1 MPGFEVFGE
10 EEKKEIS
17 DVLDTGILFRYG
29 FEKERKGIWKVAEF
43 ERRFASMC
51 GASYSLAVSSGSATL
66 RVALAALGVSPG
78 DEVITQGFTFIATW
92 EAIIESGA
100 IPVFTEVDDT
110 LCMEPAD
117 LERKITE
124 RTKAIIP
131 VHMIGAQANIK
142 EIMTIAN
149 RHGIPVIED
158 TAQAAG
164 GTLDGNYLGAFGA
177 MGIFSFDPVKTMT
190 TGEGGMI
197 ITNEKDLYL
206 NCSAFHDHGHE
217 HLPDVER
224 GLDNRRFPGFNFRMM
239 ELQGAI
245 GLAQLAKLP
254 FIIQEQKKNKERIK
268 NTLQRIEGISFRR
281 ILDPDGDTATF
292 LAFFLPDAQKAR
304 RFNQVLSKNNVGAI
318 YYKDNTWHFYPN
330 WHELFKG
337 TTLCKS
343 GWPFKNNIRGAD
355 LLYRNDALPKTDAL
369 FERLLVY
376 PISVKMPE
384 ERLAHMITAIEAA
397 AQEVF

>member
-1 MPGFEVFGE
+1 MPGFEVFGK

-17 DVLDTGILFRYG
+17 DVLETGILFRYG
-29 FEKERKGIWKVAEF
+29 FDKERNSNYKVAEF
-43 ERRFASMC
+43 EKRFANMC
-51 GASYSLAVSSGSATL
+51 GTSYALAVSSGSAAL
-66 RVALAALGVSPG
+66 RVTMAALGVSPG

-100 IPVFTEVDDT
+100 TPVFTEVDDT

-149 RHGIPVIED
+149 RHNIPVIED
-158 TAQAAG
+158 TAQASG
-164 GTLDGNYLGAFGA
+164 GKLGGQYLGTFGTLGV
-177 MGIFSFDPVKTMT
+177 FSFDPVKTIT

-197 ITNEKDLYL
+197 ITNDKNLYL
-206 NCSAFHDHGHE
+206 NCSAFHDHGHA
-217 HLPDVER
+217 HIPDVER
-224 GLDNRRFPGFNFRMM
+224 GLDNRRFMGFNFRMM

-254 FIIQEQKKNKERIK
+254 SIIQEQKKNKKIIK
-268 NTLQRIEGISFRR
+268 QVLKKIGGINFRR
-281 ILDPDGDTATF
+281 ILDQDGDTATF
-292 LAFFLPDAQKAR
+292 LAFFLPDGKKAR
-304 RFNQVLSKNNVGAI
+304 RFNQILKKNNVGAI

-330 WHELFKG
+330 WDELFTG
-337 TTLCKS
+337 ATLCKS
-343 GWPFKNNIRGAD
+343 GWPFKNTVSGAD
-355 LLYRNDALPKTDAL
+355 LMYQKDALPRTDDI

-376 PISVKMPE
+376 PMSIKMPE
-384 ERLAHMITAIEAA
+384 DHLANMIKAIESAGK
-397 AQEVF
+397 EVF

>member
-1 MPGFEVFGE
+1 
-10 EEKKEIS
+10 
-17 DVLDTGILFRYG
+17 
-29 FEKERKGIWKVAEF
+29 
-43 ERRFASMC
+43 
-51 GASYSLAVSSGSATL
+51 
-66 RVALAALGVSPG
+66 
-78 DEVITQGFTFIATW
+78 
-92 EAIIESGA
+92 
-100 IPVFTEVDDT
+100 
-110 LCMEPAD
+110 
-117 LERKITE
+117 
-124 RTKAIIP
+124 
-131 VHMIGAQANIK
+131 
-142 EIMTIAN
+142 
-149 RHGIPVIED
+149 
-158 TAQAAG
+158 
-164 GTLDGNYLGAFGA
+164 
-177 MGIFSFDPVKTMT
+177 MGR
-190 TGEGGMI
+190 GMI
-197 ITNEKDLYL
+197 ITNEKDLCL

-268 NTLQRIEGISFRR
+268 KTLQRIEGITFRS

-304 RFNQVLSKNNVGAI
+304 RFNQELSKNDVGAI

-330 WHELFKG
+330 WHELLKG

-355 LLYRNDALPKTDAL
+355 LSYRNDALPKTDAL

>member
-17 DVLDTGILFRYG
+17 DVLETGILFRYG
-29 FEKERKGIWKVAEF
+29 FEGERRGIWKVAEF
-43 ERRFASMC
+43 ERRFADMC
-51 GASYSLAVSSGSATL
+51 GASYALAVSSGSAAL
-66 RVALAALGVSPG
+66 RVALAALGISPG

-92 EAIIESGA
+92 ETIVESGA
-100 IPVFTEVDDT
+100 TPVFAEVDET
-110 LCMEPAD
+110 LCMEPGD
-117 LERKITE
+117 LEGKITE

-131 VHMIGAQANIK
+131 VHMIGAQANMK

-164 GTLDGNYLGAFGA
+164 GRLDGHYLGTFGA
-177 MGIFSFDPVKTMT
+177 MGIFSFDPVKTIT

-197 ITNEKDLYL
+197 ITNDKSLYL
-206 NCSAFHDHGHE
+206 SCSAFHDHGHE
-217 HLPDVER
+217 HLAGVER

-239 ELQGAI
+239 ELQGAT

-254 FIIQEQKKNKERIK
+254 LIIQEQKKNKEKIK
-268 NTLQRIEGISFRR
+268 KMLKGIEGITFRR

-292 LAFFLPDAQKAR
+292 LAFFLPDAEKTR
-304 RFNQVLSKNNVGAI
+304 EFNRVLSNNDEGAI
-318 YYKDNTWHFYPN
+318 HYKDNTWHFYPN
-330 WHELFKG
+330 WHELFRG
-337 TTLCKS
+337 TTLCRS
-343 GWPFKNNIRGAD
+343 GWPFKNNIFGVD
-355 LLYRNDALPKTDAL
+355 LVYQKDALPKTDAL
-369 FERLLVY
+369 FEKLLVY

-384 ERLAHMITAIEAA
+384 ERLARIITAIEAA
-397 AQEVF
+397 EKEVF

>member
-66 RVALAALGVSPG
+66 RVALAALGISPV

-100 IPVFTEVDDT
+100 TPVFTEVDDT
-110 LCMEPAD
+110 LCMDPAD

-124 RTKAIIP
+124 LTKAIIP

-164 GTLDGNYLGAFGA
+164 GTLDGDYLGTFGA

-268 NTLQRIEGISFRR
+268 NTLQRIEGITFRS

-292 LAFFLPDAQKAR
+292 IAFFLPDTQKAR
-304 RFNQVLSKNNVGAI
+304 RFNQELSKNNVGAI

-343 GWPFKNNIRGAD
+343 GWPFKNNIRGVD
-355 LLYRNDALPKTDAL
+355 LLYRKDALPKTDAL

>member
-29 FEKERKGIWKVAEF
+29 FEKERKRVWKVAEF

-51 GASYSLAVSSGSATL
+51 GASYSLAVSSGSAAL

-100 IPVFTEVDDT
+100 TPVFTEVDDT

-117 LERKITE
+117 LEKKVTE

-164 GTLDGNYLGAFGA
+164 GTFDGNYLGTFGA
-177 MGIFSFDPVKTMT
+177 MGTFSFDPVKTIT
-190 TGEGGMI
+190 TGEGAMI

-224 GLDNRRFPGFNFRMM
+224 GLDNRRFLGFNFRMM

-254 FIIQEQKKNKERIK
+254 FIIREQKKNKERIK
-268 NTLQRIEGISFRR
+268 KTLQRIEGITFRR

-304 RFNQVLSKNNVGAI
+304 RFNQVLSKNNAGAI

-330 WHELFKG
+330 WQELFKG
-337 TTLCKS
+337 NTLCKS
-343 GWPFKNNIRGAD
+343 GWPFKNNIRGVD
-355 LLYRNDALPKTDAL
+355 LVYQKDVLPKTDAL
-369 FERLLVY
+369 FQRLLVY

-384 ERLAHMITAIEAA
+384 ERLAYMINAIEAA
-397 AQEVF
+397 AREVF

>member
-10 EEKKEIS
+10 AEKKEIS
-17 DVLDTGILFRYG
+17 DVLETGILFRYG
-29 FEKERKGIWKVAEF
+29 FEKERKGNFKVAEF
-43 ERRFASMC
+43 ERRFADMC
-51 GASYSLAVSSGSATL
+51 GVSYALAVSSGSAAL
-66 RVALAALGVSPG
+66 RVAIASLGMSPG

-100 IPVFTEVDDT
+100 TPVFTEVDDT
-110 LCMEPAD
+110 LCMEPSD

-142 EIMTIAN
+142 EIMAIAN
-149 RHGIPVIED
+149 RHSIPVIED
-158 TAQAAG
+158 TAQASG
-164 GTLDGNYLGAFGA
+164 GKLDGRYLGTFGA
-177 MGIFSFDPVKTMT
+177 IGIFSFDPVKTMT

-197 ITNEKDLYL
+197 ITNDKSLYL

-217 HLPDVER
+217 HIPDVER
-224 GLDNRRFPGFNFRMM
+224 GLDNRRFMGFNFRMM

-254 FIIQEQKKNKERIK
+254 FIIQEQKKNKEIIKKALKRID
-268 NTLQRIEGISFRR
+268 GITFRR

-292 LAFFLPDAQKAR
+292 LAFFLPDGERAK
-304 RFNQVLSKNNVGAI
+304 RFNQVLSKNNLGAI
-318 YYKDNTWHFYPN
+318 NYKDNTWHFYPN
-330 WHELFKG
+330 WNELFKG

-343 GWPFKNNIRGAD
+343 GWPFKNTVSGVD
-355 LLYRNDALPKTDAL
+355 LLYQKDALPKTEGL

-384 ERLAHMITAIEAA
+384 ERLANMITVIEAA
-397 AQEVF
+397 AKEVF

>member
-51 GASYSLAVSSGSATL
+51 GASYSLAVSSGSAAL

-78 DEVITQGFTFIATW
+78 DEIIAQGFTFIATW

-100 IPVFTEVDDT
+100 TPVFTEVDDT

-164 GTLDGNYLGAFGA
+164 GTLDGDYLGTFGA

-224 GLDNRRFPGFNFRMM
+224 GLDNRRFPGLNFRMM

-268 NTLQRIEGISFRR
+268 KTLQRIEGITFRS